1 MSENYPLP
9 TRARCPVCQREVP
22 ARIAAL
28 RGDAYLR
35 TACPEHGEA
44 EVFLCRDA
52 ELYLRLYRDRT
63 PGVLPAGPLNLAAGD
78 AAGFVTTY
86 ALDITLR
93 CNLSCPTCVSA
104 AGYGAAGG
112 EAPPDPSFTE
122 LLARVPDHR
131 GDPAPPN
138 LSLIGG
144 ESTLRED
151 LPEIVAAI
159 RAKGIEPR
167 LNSNGLRLADETLIT
182 RLQAAG
188 LRWVILQF
196 DGLDAGPSLAFRD
209 RDLAALKFEVI
220 DKLTAH
226 GLLVH
231 LAVMVDKTVNLE
243 QVGEI
248 LRFAARAPNVRRVSF
263 YPRSHIGRIDRPDQ
277 SGTDLA
283 DIIAALDR
291 TTHGQITREDLLA
304 AGRLGGRLFRLTGR
318 AMYRRRT
325 CILPFVLVRDG
336 ERLIPANRLLTL
348 TGPLRY
354 PRAFAAFAAAARR
367 SRRIDEGAW
376 GPDVLFCNIEKFYES
391 HALDL
396 VGARMCHHIYLTET
410 GAHPFCIYNNLLR
423 PGGCR

>member
-1 MSENYPLP
+1 MRENYPLP
-9 TRARCPVCQREVP
+9 TRVRCPVCRRETA
-22 ARIAAL
+22 ARIVAL
-28 RGDAYLR
+28 HGDAYLR
-35 TACPEHGEA
+35 VACPEHGET
-44 EVFLCRDA
+44 ETLLCRDA
-52 ELYLRLYRDRT
+52 DLYLRLFRDRT

-86 ALDITLR
+86 ALDVTLR

-104 AGYGAAGG
+104 AGGDV
-112 EAPPDPSFTE
+112 PPDPPFAE

-138 LSLIGG
+138 LALIGG

-151 LPEIVAAI
+151 LPEIIAAI

-167 LNSNGLRLADETLIT
+167 LNSNGLRLTDESLIA
-182 RLQAAG
+182 RLKAAG

-196 DGLDAGPSLAFRD
+196 DGLDAGPSLAFRG
-209 RDLAALKFEVI
+209 RDVAALKFTVI

-231 LAVMVDKTVNLE
+231 LAVMVDKEVNLE
-243 QVGEI
+243 QIGEI
-248 LRFAARAPNVRRVSF
+248 LRFAAQSPNVRRVSF
-263 YPRSHIGRIDRPDQ
+263 YPRSHIGRIDRPEQ
-277 SGTDLA
+277 CGTDLA
-283 DIIAALDR
+283 DIVAALDR
-291 TTHGQITREDLLA
+291 TTRGWITGADLLA
-304 AGRLGGRLFRLTGR
+304 AGRLGKRLFRLTGR

-336 ERLIPANRLLTL
+336 ERLIPANRLLTWS
-348 TGPLRY
+348 GPLRY
-354 PRAFAAFAAAARR
+354 PRACAAFAAAARR

-376 GPDVLFCNIEKFYES
+376 GPDVLFCNIEKFYEAQ
-391 HALDL
+391 ALDL
-396 VGARMCHHIYLTET
+396 VGARMCHHVYLTET